1 MTARLDRAAAAAA
14 LLRKRAKAATP
25 GRWWP
30 LAAEHEAETPVSLS
44 RDGSDAWTLN
54 VDHYPNREHVAALDP
69 DVAIALADLLDFAA
83 THQIGFTP
91 LARERV
97 DAVVSA
103 YLRDAGS
110 TEGDHR

>member
-1 MTARLDRAAAAAA
+1 MTARLDRAAVAAV

-44 RDGSDAWTLN
+44 RDGSDA
-54 VDHYPNREHVAALDP
+54 EHVAALDP
-69 DVAIALADLLDFAA
+69 DVAVALADLLDFAA